1 MSRHSSEK
9 MNRPQTDPECFN
21 HYPLVE
27 FVVFLVVSSIG
38 IYALGTGFTVL
49 SATGEE
55 ANLSWFAVV
64 ALAVAI
70 LVAQMRR
77 VYEHWPHRT
86 DGRQQH
92 VQQITE

>member
-1 MSRHSSEK
+1 MARHSSEN
-9 MNRPQTDPECFN
+9 MNRPQTDPECLN

-27 FVVFLVVSSIG
+27 FVVFLAVSSIG

-64 ALAVAI
+64 ALAAAI

-77 VYEHWPHRT
+77 VYQRWPHRA
-86 DGRQQH
+86 DSRQQD
-92 VQQITE
+92 VQQTTE